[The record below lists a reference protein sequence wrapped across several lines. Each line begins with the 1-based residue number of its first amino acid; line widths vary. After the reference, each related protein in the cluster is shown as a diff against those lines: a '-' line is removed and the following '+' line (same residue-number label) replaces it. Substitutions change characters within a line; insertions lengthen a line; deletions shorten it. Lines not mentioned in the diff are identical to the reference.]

1 MHEIARAEA
10 IAALKAQYGVISD
23 IVGSLTREEL
33 LEPSGCLGWNNADL
47 VFHMLLDAQRAL
59 VAFNSPAA
67 PPADKDFVTYWE
79 GFQAS
84 DDTSRVHERF
94 VRISTAAHRDSK
106 MICSRW
112 IETSSAAIRA
122 SGTSD
127 TEVVTTQGH
136 VLTLGNFIA
145 TLVVEA
151 AIHHLDLTWNLGE
164 KPGPAPSALS
174 VTTATL
180 DGLLKQARPA
190 QWSDTTYVLK
200 ATGRQAL
207 SSDERSILGA
217 AHERIPLFS

>member
-1 MHEIARAEA
+1 MQVKGKGRGSSKAADITIVPMHEIARAEA
-10 IAALKAQYGVISD
+10 IAALKAEYGVISD
-23 IVGSLTREEL
+23 IVGSLSREEL

-47 VFHMLLDAQRAL
+47 IFHMLLDAQRAL

-84 DDTSRVHERF
+84 DDRSRVHERF
-94 VRISTAAHRDSK
+94 VRISTAAHQDSK

-112 IETSSAAIRA
+112 IETSTAAIRA

-136 VLTLGNFIA
+136 LLTFGNFIA

-151 AIHHLDLTWNLGE
+151 AIHHLDPDKEAWRE
-164 KPGPAPSALS
+164 ARSSAFRAVGNYS
-174 VTTATL
+174 NA
-180 DGLLKQARPA
+180 
-190 QWSDTTYVLK
+190 
-200 ATGRQAL
+200 
-207 SSDERSILGA
+207 
-217 AHERIPLFS
+217 